1 MSNLKKF
8 FDQQEGSATI
18 DWVVI
23 TASVVMLGL
32 AVGVAISTP
41 ANSLAQDMDAKMQT
55 MAPKKY

>member
-1 MSNLKKF
+1 MSFFKKIAD
-8 FDQQEGSATI
+8 DQDGNATI

-41 ANSLAQDMDAKMQT
+41 ANSLAQDIDDKMQT
-55 MAPKKY
+55 MAPKSY